1 MRTLNAKSERLRL
14 HATIAEFPDRDA
26 ELSRLVGQVLLNA
39 GAGENEDADRQ
50 HIEHLIVAL
59 DDNAQYMDES
69 ERAAHGV
76 FGSATFAR

>member
-1 MRTLNAKSERLRL
+1 LSIFLKRQSGNPRGRY
-14 HATIAEFPDRDA
+14 A
-26 ELSRLVGQVLLNA
+26 ELQYRVL
-39 GAGENEDADRQ
+39 
-50 HIEHLIVAL
+50 I